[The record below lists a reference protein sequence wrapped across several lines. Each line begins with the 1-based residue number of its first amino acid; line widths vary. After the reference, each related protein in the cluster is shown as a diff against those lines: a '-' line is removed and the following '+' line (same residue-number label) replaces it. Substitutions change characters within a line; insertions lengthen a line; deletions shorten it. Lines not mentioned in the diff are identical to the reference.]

1 MARKGVGINFSK
13 NALNALSIKVN
24 LDIQKKK
31 KNIFHNLLI
40 FDKIKFHF
48 I

>member
-13 NALNALSIKVN
+13 NSLNALSIKAN

-31 KNIFHNLLI
+31 NVFHNLLI

>member
-24 LDIQKKK
+24 LDMQKKK
-31 KNIFHNLLI
+31 NVFNNFFL
-40 FDKIKFHF
+40 FV
-48 I
+48 

>member
-1 MARKGVGINFSK
+1 MVRKGVGINFSK

-24 LDIQKKK
+24 LDMQKKK
-31 KNIFHNLLI
+31 NVFHNLFI
-40 FDKIKFHF
+40 FDKIKYCF

>member
-24 LDIQKKK
+24 LDMQKKK
-31 KNIFHNLLI
+31 KRN
-40 FDKIKFHF
+40 K
-48 I
+48 

>member
-24 LDIQKKK
+24 LDMQKKK
-31 KNIFHNLLI
+31 KKFKNFFIFY
-40 FDKIKFHF
+40 KIKYYFL
-48 I
+48 

>member
-24 LDIQKKK
+24 LDMQKKTFF
-31 KNIFHNLLI
+31 IISLYLI
-40 FDKIKFHF
+40 R
-48 I
+48 

>member
-24 LDIQKKK
+24 LDMQKKK
-31 KNIFHNLLI
+31 NEFHNFFI
-40 FDKIKFHF
+40 FDNLKFF
-48 I
+48 FK

>member
-24 LDIQKKK
+24 LNMKKK
-31 KNIFHNLLI
+31 KKTFFIISLYLI
-40 FDKIKFHF
+40 R
-48 I
+48 

>member
-24 LDIQKKK
+24 LDMQKKK
-31 KNIFHNLLI
+31 KK
-40 FDKIKFHF
+40 KILFF
-48 I
+48 FFFFLFYFFF